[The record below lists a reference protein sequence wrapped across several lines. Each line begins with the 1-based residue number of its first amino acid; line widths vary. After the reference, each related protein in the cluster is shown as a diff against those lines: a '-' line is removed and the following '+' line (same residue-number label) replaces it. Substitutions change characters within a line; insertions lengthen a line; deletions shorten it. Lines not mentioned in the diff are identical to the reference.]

1 MSVEK
6 LDGKIIGPSSFSGN
20 IEMEMKKSEKR
31 TIDKNFIVLSQKVM
45 KLNAMIKVLIKNFY

>member
-6 LDGKIIGPSSFSGN
+6 LDGKIIGSSSFSGN
-20 IEMEMKKSEKR
+20 IKMEMKKSEKR

-45 KLNAMIKVLIKNFY
+45 KLHAMIKVLIKNFY